1 MFDMKQNKLFFYAA
15 FLTGLLGLAA
25 CSKSFLNVPPQGLL
39 QISTDDSAV
48 NDLVTGVYSSLI
60 YISPSDGYTYDT
72 HGVSFIAATNIM
84 SDDADKGSTAGD
96 QPGIADL
103 DNFTTTS
110 SNAFVAALW
119 NGYYVGIARCNQA
132 LATIGTSGIDAG
144 TKAKLDAEVRFIRAY
159 YYFNLVRFFGDV
171 PKILTVPS
179 SPEQVQTDPSFVTRD
194 AASDIYATVIIPD
207 LQFGESNLPIKGA
220 TPAGRITKG
229 AAETLLAKVYMYQK
243 NWGGVLVET
252 QSVINSKLYQLDNY
266 ANLWR
271 QVGDNGPESIFEIET
286 AENNNKDGGIPDYCT
301 YQGPRNAGG
310 TWNNPGDTYD
320 PHGDLGFGFCVPT
333 TNLINTYEPGDIRK
347 DATIIFINRSGAN
360 NVGAV
365 LFDGYVIPAQGT
377 QDIYYNYK
385 AYHSEI
391 SESFFNDR
399 DHKNKNVHLL
409 RLGEV
414 YLMEAEAL
422 NETGHM
428 QDAMDTINHQ
438 IRNRAGLGPST
449 VPLIQD
455 SVRAAIYK
463 ERRLELAMEHD
474 RFFDIVRQG
483 NAAQIM
489 HAAGKPNFVAGKNE
503 LLPIPLTQIQLSGGK
518 LTQNNGY

>member
-1 MFDMKQNKLFFYAA
+1 MKQYKLFFYAA
-15 FLTGLLGLAA
+15 IVASLLGLMS
-25 CSKSFLNVPPQGLL
+25 CSKSFLDVPPQGLL

-60 YISPSDGYTYDT
+60 YINPSDGYTYDT

-96 QPGIADL
+96 QPDIAAL

-110 SNAFVAALW
+110 SNSFVASLW

-132 LATIGTSGIDAG
+132 LATISTSTVDAG
-144 TKAKLDAEVRFIRAY
+144 TKARLSGEVRFIRAY

-171 PKILTVPS
+171 PKILVVPT
-179 SPEQVQTDPSFVTRD
+179 SPQQVQTDPVFSTRV
-194 AASDIYATVIIPD
+194 AAADIYSTVIIPD
-207 LQFGESNLPIKGA
+207 LQFAEGNLPLKVA
-220 TPAGRITKG
+220 APAGRITKG
-229 AAETLLAKVYMYQK
+229 AAQTLLAKVYLYQK
-243 NWGGVLVET
+243 NWGGVLIET
-252 QSVINSKLYQLDNY
+252 QSVLSSNQYHLDNY
-266 ANLWR
+266 VNLWR

-301 YQGPRNAGG
+301 YQGPRNNGG
-310 TWNNPGDTYD
+310 TWNNPADTYD

-333 TNLINTYEPGDIRK
+333 TNLINTYEPGDVRK
-347 DATIIFINRSGAN
+347 NATIIFIDRNGAN
-360 NVGAV
+360 NVGAT
-365 LFDGYVIPAQGT
+365 LFDGYVIPAVGT

-422 NETGHM
+422 NETGHS
-428 QDAMDTINHQ
+428 QDAIDTINHQ
-438 IRNRAGLGPST
+438 IRSRAGLPPSA
-449 VPLIQD
+449 VPVTQD

-483 NAAQIM
+483 NAAAIM
-489 HAAGKPNFVAGKNE
+489 HAAGKTNFVAGKHE
-503 LLPIPLTQIQLSGGK
+503 LLPIPFTQIQLSGGR

>member
-1 MFDMKQNKLFFYAA
+1 MKRNKLFFYAA
-15 FLTGLLGLAA
+15 FFSGLLGLTA
-25 CSKSFLNVPPQGLL
+25 CSKGFLDVPPQGLL

-72 HGVSFIAATNIM
+72 HGISFIAATNIM
-84 SDDADKGSTAGD
+84 SDDADKGSTPGD

-103 DNFTTTS
+103 DNFNTTS

-132 LATIGTSGIDAG
+132 LSTISTSKIDTATKGRLSG
-144 TKAKLDAEVRFIRAY
+144 EVRFIRAY

-171 PKILTVPS
+171 PKVLIVPT
-179 SPEQVQTDPSFVTRD
+179 SPQQVQTDPIFVTRD
-194 AASDIYATVIIPD
+194 AAADIYSSVIIPD
-207 LQFGESNLPIKGA
+207 LQFAINNLLIKSA
-220 TPAGRITKG
+220 TPVGRITKG
-229 AAETLLAKVYMYQK
+229 AAETLLAKVYLYQK
-243 NWGGVLVET
+243 NWGGVLTET
-252 QSVINSKLYQLDNY
+252 QDVISSGQYQLDNY
-266 ANLWR
+266 TNLWR

-301 YQGPRNAGG
+301 YQGPRSAGG

-347 DATIIFINRSGAN
+347 NATIIFINRSGPN
-360 NVGAV
+360 DTGAV
-365 LFDGYVIPAQGT
+365 LFDGYVIPAVGT

-391 SESFFNDR
+391 TESFFNDR
-399 DHKNKNVHLL
+399 DHKDKNVHLL
-409 RLGEV
+409 RYAEV
-414 YLMEAEAL
+414 FLMEAEAL
-422 NETGHM
+422 NETG
-428 QDAMDTINHQ
+428 QTAAAIDTINHQ
-438 IRNRAGLGPST
+438 IRARAGLGAST
-449 VPLIQD
+449 VPLLQD
-455 SVRAAIYK
+455 SVRTAIYK

-489 HAAGKPNFVAGKNE
+489 HAAGKANFVAGKNE